1 MANKDDRY
9 LERNR
14 MTEYG
19 AKQQETINAFL
30 QRLKSFKHTDDVK
43 LEDVDTPLVESED
56 DATKAKPP
64 GRTTSPTVNNEIDI
78 DRILM
83 GKWGRRRETI

>member
-1 MANKDDRY
+1 MANKDDPC
-9 LERNR
+9 LERNLI
-14 MTEYG
+14 TEYG

-30 QRLKSFKHTDDVK
+30 QRLKSFKHMADVK
-43 LEDVDTPLVESED
+43 LEDVDTPLPESED
-56 DATKAKPP
+56 DPTKAKVP

-83 GKWGRRRETI
+83 GG